1 MKVLWLTFIPSP
13 YRCKFFEMLGGKCEL
28 TVLFERATSNLRG
41 NNWDDFHFEGYNG
54 KILPG
59 VTIGGHDRFCPSVR
73 KYLLDKSYDRIV
85 ISNPTSPTGI
95 YAAAVLKA
103 HGIKYMVES
112 DGAFPSGTSGIK
124 AKLKSFVMA
133 DAEVCFSTAKTHD
146 EYYMESGV
154 KKENLRRYPFTSIG
168 EEDIRKAQALAE
180 SFTKEDLRKKLGMKE
195 DKIILSVGR
204 FSYENGYG
212 KGFDILLNISKSIG
226 DAGIY
231 IVGDEPTEEFAE
243 RKKTEKLDNVHFIG
257 FKTPVE
263 LAEYYIVA
271 DLFVLL
277 TRGDVWGLVINEAM
291 MYGLPVVTTDKCVAG
306 VELVEENKNGYIVS
320 LENEANI
327 IEKINSVLENENL
340 CQVMKE
346 NNIELIKRYTFE
358 KMVDAH
364 IRVFEENK

>member
-13 YRCKFFEMLGGKCEL
+13 YRCKFFEMLGKKCEL

-103 HGIKYMVES
+103 HGIKYIVES
-112 DGAFPSGTSGIK
+112 DGAFPSGTGGIK
-124 AKLKSFVMA
+124 AQLKRFVMA

-154 KKENLRRYPFTSIG
+154 KKENLRRYPFTSVG
-168 EEDIRKAQALAE
+168 DEDIRRAQALAE

-195 DKIILSVGR
+195 EKIILSVGQFIYR
-204 FSYENGYG
+204 KGYDILFEAA
-212 KGFDILLNISKSIG
+212 KGFEDNTG
-226 DAGIY
+226 VY
-231 IVGDEPTEEFAE
+231 IVGGEPTDEYLQIVEEN
-243 RKKTEKLDNVHFIG
+243 RLKNIHFEG
-257 FKTPVE
+257 FKKPDE
-263 LAEYYIVA
+263 LALYFEAA
-271 DLFVLL
+271 DVFVLP
-277 TRGDVWGLVINEAM
+277 TREDIWGLVVNEAM
-291 MYGLPVVTTDKCVAG
+291 VHSLPVVTTDRCVAG
-306 VELVEENKNGYIVS
+306 LEMVEDGKNGWIVAVGDAKQ
-320 LENEANI
+320 LEKCTKDILGAGAGYD
-327 IEKINSVLENENL
+327 
-340 CQVMKE
+340 CMKRAA
-346 NNIELIKRYTFE
+346 LIKACEYTFE

-364 IRVFEENK
+364 IKVFEENN

>member
-13 YRCKFFEMLGGKCEL
+13 YRCRFFEMLGGKCEL

-168 EEDIRKAQALAE
+168 EEDIRKAQ
-180 SFTKEDLRKKLGMKE
+180 
-195 DKIILSVGR
+195 
-204 FSYENGYG
+204 
-212 KGFDILLNISKSIG
+212 
-226 DAGIY
+226 
-231 IVGDEPTEEFAE
+231 
-243 RKKTEKLDNVHFIG
+243 EKLDALNDLLPAAQPQEPELEQPDWELPEALSWEEEEAAQPPEC
-257 FKTPVE
+257 TQEETCEPAAPVE
-263 LAEYYIVA
+263 SDE
-271 DLFVLL
+271 
-277 TRGDVWGLVINEAM
+277 E
-291 MYGLPVVTTDKCVAG
+291 P
-306 VELVEENKNGYIVS
+306 EEENF
-320 LENEANI
+320 
-327 IEKINSVLENENL
+327 
-340 CQVMKE
+340 C
-346 NNIELIKRYTFE
+346 
-358 KMVDAH
+358 
-364 IRVFEENK
+364 